1 VAVTESNPARNDPS
15 DATLRPGSPVP
26 ADVVR
31 ALDWLRAH
39 ASEPIDVDTLA
50 SVAGVR
56 RRTLQAHFLRFLG
69 ASPRVIA
76 RRIRLANA
84 RARLLA
90 ERPGA
95 RVSEVALAS
104 GFDQPGRFAAAYRR
118 QFGELPSRT
127 LRRTQ
132 ANRGEVDLGRDE
144 AKRLSVRALPSVFA
158 VAAGECALAL
168 DAVAGA
174 QALAP
179 DYALPKAMAAW
190 CLRQRHVQRF
200 PDARADDD
208 AVAARLVE
216 QAVTLAPDEPLVL
229 TLAAG
234 AVTLGRDLE
243 RADAMVSRALALDPG
258 ASWARVRRG
267 WLSAYQGDPAAAIA
281 ELDLALELMP
291 LEPIRHLTCIGIA
304 CAHFHAARYD
314 RAARWAQ
321 DGVDACPGSFWALR
335 VVAAAAVH
343 AGATDSAR
351 RAVRAIRRRD
361 PDLTVEA
368 ARAAW
373 PFRPSFV
380 DRLADGLLAAGL
392 PRA

>member
-1 VAVTESNPARNDPS
+1 MAAAEKSRRDDPGDAVP
-15 DATLRPGSPVP
+15 RPGSALP

-31 ALDWLRAH
+31 ALDWLRTH
-39 ASEPIDVDTLA
+39 ASERIEVDTLA

-69 ASPRVIA
+69 ASPRAIA

-90 ERPGA
+90 EPDGA
-95 RVSEVALAS
+95 RVSDVALAS

-127 LRRTQ
+127 LRRSKSS
-132 ANRGEVDLGRDE
+132 REDFGIERDE

-158 VAAGECALAL
+158 VAAGECAVAL
-168 DAVAGA
+168 EAVAGA

-179 DYALPKAMAAW
+179 NYALPKAIAAW
-190 CLRQRHVQRF
+190 CLRQRQAQRF
-200 PDARADDD
+200 PDARPGDD
-208 AVAARLVE
+208 ALAAELAE
-216 QAVTLAPDEPLVL
+216 QALGLSPDQPLVL
-229 TLAAG
+229 TLVAG
-234 AVTLGRDLE
+234 AVTLGHNLD
-243 RADAMVSRALALDPG
+243 RADALVTRALDIDPW
-258 ASWARVRRG
+258 APWARVRRG

-304 CAHFHAARYD
+304 CAHFDAGRYD
-314 RAARWAQ
+314 RAARWAR

-343 AGATDSAR
+343 AGAPDSAR
-351 RAVRAIRRRD
+351 RAVREIRRRA
-361 PDLTVEA
+361 PGLTVEV

-373 PFRPSFV
+373 PFRPSFL